1 MMTANNSQTAAFS
14 AIITLA
20 IVLFTGSCAVAPV
33 ISSSNQAE
41 SVAVDF
47 SKFRGVGFIDKL
59 GPGWFPP
66 CKYRETDFQFARDA
80 GFNFVRLPVDY
91 RFLTQD
97 GDATQLD
104 ETKLA
109 ELDEAIGWGQQYHQ
123 HICLA
128 LFAVPGYSINTPKQT
143 PSLWKDAQCQ
153 KLFVAY
159 WRSLAERYRSVPAEA
174 LSFNLLNEPAWE
186 VSEAEYAPVMRC
198 AIEAI
203 RVVDANRPIL
213 VDGLKAGREP
223 VMSLAGLAGVGQA
236 MHFYEPHC
244 FTHYRAHWV
253 PPNSHLASPEKWPL
267 PRVTHHLLGPDQGNH
282 SSLKL
287 RGPFPQDARIE
298 FLLNTFSGSPD
309 APVTLMLS
317 ADGREVDSREIRPDE
332 SKSEWQQGRL
342 MEGGNLKEYPVNSSV
357 AFSVPNGIRQLELKV
372 SVGDRVTFREIHLA
386 AGSRKTDVAVL
397 RPTTVVWEPQ
407 VSEIAY
413 VVGKG
418 FEVRG
423 TYDRQWLDTEAL
435 AAWKP
440 LLQRGVPVMVQEFGC
455 NAKVPQ
461 AAALPY
467 LEDCLRTWNAHG
479 LGWALYSL
487 RGDMGFVDSKRS
499 DTETASMA
507 DGSTLDVQTLRVLK
521 RHLNV
526 TQPKPDFRQ

>member
-1 MMTANNSQTAAFS
+1 MTVNNLQ
-14 AIITLA
+14 ITLRPVIVA
-20 IVLFTGSCAVAPV
+20 LAVVLFTGSCSHAPI
-33 ISSSNQAE
+33 ISSSTQAE
-41 SVAVDF
+41 TVTVDF

-66 CKYRETDFQFARDA
+66 SKYRETDFQFAQDA

-97 GDATQLD
+97 GDAAELD
-104 ETKLA
+104 ENKLA
-109 ELDEAIGWGQQYHQ
+109 ELDDAIGWGQQYHQ

-128 LFAVPGYSINTPKQT
+128 LFAVPGYSINTPNQT

-153 KLFVAY
+153 KQFVAY
-159 WRSLAERYRSVPAEA
+159 WRALAERYRKVPAEA

-186 VSEAEYAPVMRC
+186 VTEAEYAPVMRR

-203 RVVDANRPIL
+203 RIVDAKRAII

-223 VMSLAGLAGVGQA
+223 VMSLAGLPGVGQA

-244 FTHYRAHWV
+244 FTHYQAHWV
-253 PPNSHLASPEKWPL
+253 PPNSHLAPPEKWPL
-267 PRVTHHLLGPDQGNH
+267 PRVTHHLLGPDQGAH
-282 SSLKL
+282 SPLKL
-287 RGPFPQDARIE
+287 SGPFPQDARIDV
-298 FLLNTFSGSPD
+298 LLDTFSGSPD

-317 ADGREVDSREIRPDE
+317 VDGNDVDNREIRPDE
-332 SKSEWQQGRL
+332 SKSEWRQGRL
-342 MEGGNLKEYPVNSSV
+342 TDQGNLKEYQVSSSIT
-357 AFSVPNGIRQLELKV
+357 FSIPNGARRLELKV
-372 SVGDRVTFREIHLA
+372 AAGDRVTFSEIRLSS
-386 AGSRKTDVAVL
+386 GSGKTLMAVL

-423 TYDRQWLDTEAL
+423 AYDRQWLDTAAM

-440 LLQRGVPVMVQEFGC
+440 LLQKGVPVMVQEFGC
-455 NAKVPQ
+455 NSKVPQ

-487 RGDMGFVDSKRS
+487 RGDMGFVDSKRA
-499 DTETASMA
+499 DTETAPMA
-507 DGSTLDVQTLRVLK
+507 DGSTLDVQTLHALK
-521 RHLNV
+521 HHLGGA
-526 TQPKPDFRQ
+526 QPRPNL